1 MDDQTSKV
9 NSTASFVPVSP
20 QEPDTCAVQLH
31 RLQAMLQFQPQSAQ
45 WDHHTVCHF
54 TFNLLSLGAKVE
66 HILLVQFNS
75 PNTPASGGQILSQ
88 TGTLQQAEKASISR
102 IILSRATCQQ
112 ALSELNQGHEQPPWC
127 SISIDR
133 NNVLQQPALFLIIK
147 AAFISPEL
155 AQTELLILHSRLKA
169 LLNNGQYEQISP
181 DVYQALTMQASENPS
196 IDRLCEQ
203 LRLALKPYLADVE
216 NYVIMIK
223 DNEPSLYYTSSK
235 KLTAPLYLSLAKKVI
250 NERKAQLFTPLS
262 FAHWQCQQGST
273 PHSMPLQHA
282 WYGTPIFYGEK
293 LLGVLAICSAS
304 KQQTMQAELRALT
317 SYCAYLAALT
327 LQRQL
332 TQYSIQ
338 ESLQFDRQV
347 KNRIKQ
353 LSQSNRKLEQELK
366 QYQSVR
372 EKLTYG
378 AFHDPLT
385 QLGNRALFIEKL
397 RDAFKRVQRH
407 PEQTFAVIFID
418 LNKFKNINDYF
429 GHQMG
434 DQVLIHSARL
444 LETCIRQNDVLSRFG
459 GDEFV
464 IMLDKISHKSDI
476 IEIAQRIVAAFDS
489 PMSIN
494 NELLTCKCSLG
505 ITQVSNHYENVE
517 QILEDADQAMYEAK
531 HSDSHFSFYQD
542 NGISKNNDQLSQDL
556 LEAISHGDIVPH
568 YQPMIRLQDN
578 SLMGFEV
585 VARWSDRKHTL
596 RKALDFIPF
605 AEKSGLIIDLDLD
618 ILRQACQQLHQWQ
631 KLALHPK
638 HIRVAVNL
646 SAKHL
651 IKTESVEQLL
661 AIIREAKVSPKN
673 LVFEFSEKEFVRQNQ
688 PSFEALDMLRKE
700 GILIGMDDFGTGF
713 SSLNALF
720 DYPID
725 FIKVDR
731 SFTQRMLS
739 SKKDLSMMRAV
750 RDMSNDL
757 GFQVIIEG
765 IETLQQHKK
774 LVEIGCEYGQGYY
787 IAKPMKPGDVE
798 HLFEA

>member
-1 MDDQTSKV
+1 MDDQTPKV
-9 NSTASFVPVSP
+9 TSTASFVPVSP

-31 RLQAMLQFQPQSAQ
+31 RLQAMLQYQPQTADWHYQ
-45 WDHHTVCHF
+45 DVCHF
-54 TFNLLSLGAKVE
+54 SFNLLSLGTKVE
-66 HILLVQFNS
+66 HVLLAQFNPLS
-75 PNTPASGGQILSQ
+75 QHMSAGQILGQ
-88 TGTLQQAEKASISR
+88 TGTLTEAEKQPISR
-102 IILSRATCQQ
+102 IIQARATCQH
-112 ALSELNQGHEQPPWC
+112 ALAELNRGKDKPIWY
-127 SISIDR
+127 SLVIDR
-133 NNVLQQPALFLIIK
+133 NNMLQQPALYLLIK
-147 AAFISPEL
+147 ASFPSAELEQIS
-155 AQTELLILHSRLKA
+155 LLILHSRLKT
-169 LLNNGQYEQISP
+169 LLSNGQYEQISP
-181 DVYQALTMQASENPS
+181 DVYQALTLQACENPS
-196 IDRLCEQ
+196 IDRLCEA

-216 NYVIMIK
+216 NYVIMIR
-223 DNEPSLYYTSSK
+223 DDVPSFYYSSAK
-235 KLTAPLYLSLAKKVI
+235 QLTAPIYLTLAKTVMT
-250 NERKAQLFTPLS
+250 EQKAQLFTPLS
-262 FAHWQCQQGST
+262 FANWQYQQGIMH
-273 PHSMPLQHA
+273 PQAQLQHA
-282 WYGTPIFYGEK
+282 WFGAPIFYEEK
-293 LLGVLAICSAS
+293 LLGIMAICSAS
-304 KQQTMQAELRALT
+304 KHQTIQPELRALT
-317 SYCAYLAALT
+317 RYCAYLAALT

-332 TQYSIQ
+332 TQYSVQ
-338 ESLQFDRQV
+338 ENLQFDRQIQ
-347 KNRIKQ
+347 NRIKQ

-366 QYQSVR
+366 QYQNVR

-397 RDAFKRVQRH
+397 SDAFKRVKRH
-407 PEQTFAVIFID
+407 PDQTFAVIFID
-418 LNKFKNINDYF
+418 LDKFKNINDYY

-444 LETCIRQNDVLSRFG
+444 LESCIRQNDILARFG

-464 IMLDKISHKSDI
+464 ILLDKITHKTDV

-489 PMSIN
+489 PMSLN
-494 NELLTCKCSLG
+494 NELLTCQCSLG
-505 ITQVSNHYENVE
+505 ITQVNHGYTSVE
-517 QILEDADQAMYEAK
+517 QILEDADQAMYVAK

-542 NGISKNNDQLSQDL
+542 NGISKSNDQLSQDL

-605 AEKSGLIIDLDLD
+605 AEKTGLIIDLDLG

-631 KLALHPK
+631 KLSLHPK

-651 IKTESVEQLL
+651 IKTESVDQLL
-661 AIIREAKVSPKN
+661 DIIREAKVSPKN

-688 PSFEALDMLRKE
+688 PSFTALNKLRQA
-700 GILIGMDDFGTGF
+700 GVLIGMDDFGTGF

>member
-1 MDDQTSKV
+1 MDDQNPKV
-9 NSTASFVPVSP
+9 TSTASFVPISP
-20 QEPDTCAVQLH
+20 KEPDICAVHLH
-31 RLQAMLQFQPQSAQ
+31 RLQAMLQFQPATTHWHYQE
-45 WDHHTVCHF
+45 VCDF
-54 TFNLLSLGAKVE
+54 TFNLLSLGATVE
-66 HILLVQFNS
+66 HIFLTQF
-75 PNTPASGGQILSQ
+75 TPLNAQASGGQVLGQ
-88 TGTLQQAEKASISR
+88 TGTLNQAEKQSISR
-102 IILSRATCQQ
+102 LMLGRATCQQ
-112 ALSELNQGHEQPPWC
+112 ALSELNRGNNKPAWY
-127 SISIDR
+127 SIGIDH
-133 NNVLQQPALFLIIK
+133 NNTLQQPGLFLVIK
-147 AAFISPEL
+147 ASFVSAEIE
-155 AQTELLILHSRLKA
+155 QTALLILHSRLKA
-169 LLNNGQYEQISP
+169 LLGNGQYEQISP
-181 DVYQALTMQASENPS
+181 DVYQALTLQASENPS
-196 IDRLCEQ
+196 IDRLCEK
-203 LRLALKPYLADVE
+203 LKLALKPYLADVE
-216 NYVIMIK
+216 NYVIIIK
-223 DNEPSLYYTSSK
+223 DNVPSFYYSSTK
-235 KLTAPLYLSLAKKVI
+235 KLTASIYLTLANKI
-250 NERKAQLFTPLS
+250 ITDQQAQFFTPLR
-262 FAHWQCQQGST
+262 FAHWQYQQGIMQSQVK
-273 PHSMPLQHA
+273 LEHA
-282 WYGTPIFYGEK
+282 WFGTPIFYEEK

-304 KQQTMQAELRALT
+304 KQQTMQPELRALT

-338 ESLQFDRQV
+338 ENLQFDRQIQD
-347 KNRIKQ
+347 RIKQ

-397 RDAFKRVQRH
+397 TDALKRVKRH
-407 PEQTFAVIFID
+407 PDQTFAVIFID
-418 LNKFKNINDYF
+418 LDKFKNINDYF
-429 GHQMG
+429 GHHMG

-464 IMLDKISHKSDI
+464 IMLDKISQKSDI
-476 IEIAQRIVAAFDS
+476 IEITQRIVAAFDS
-489 PMSIN
+489 PMSLN
-494 NELLTCKCSLG
+494 SELLTCKCSLG
-505 ITQVSNHYENVE
+505 ITQVNSSYESVE

-531 HSDSHFSFYQD
+531 HSDSRYSFYQD
-542 NGISKNNDQLSQDL
+542 NGINKTNDQLSQDL
-556 LEAISHGDIVPH
+556 LEAITHGDIVPH

-618 ILRQACQQLHQWQ
+618 ILRQACQQLYQWQ

-651 IKTESVEQLL
+651 VKTESVDQLL
-661 AIIREAKVSPKN
+661 EIIREAKVSPKN

-688 PSFEALDMLRKE
+688 PSFAAIEKLRKQ

-731 SFTQRMLS
+731 SFTRRMLS